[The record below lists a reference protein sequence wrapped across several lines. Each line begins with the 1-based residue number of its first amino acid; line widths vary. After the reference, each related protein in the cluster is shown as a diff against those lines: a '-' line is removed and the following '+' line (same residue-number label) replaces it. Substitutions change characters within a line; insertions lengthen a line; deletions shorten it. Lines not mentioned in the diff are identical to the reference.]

1 MSFMAE
7 GNDGIRPNQVFIMDH
22 GTINTSL
29 GTRLCIVF
37 KYAIG
42 LWNATVGQ
50 IYWEFLIQFPCFT
63 YVETKVHKTVS

>member
-1 MSFMAE
+1 LFPHGSRENYQLNICMSFMAE

-50 IYWEFLIQFPCFT
+50 IY
-63 YVETKVHKTVS
+63 